1 MTPVWGSAGVGWG
14 ASVAQLAKGPIS
26 VPSHTWT
33 PLPHPLS
40 SAFDQKLPFWL
51 LAGRSLLA
59 RNVHILLGPYSKHTS
74 SLGAGKLGEWWEGP
88 LIN

>member
-1 MTPVWGSAGVGWG
+1 MGGLVW
-14 ASVAQLAKGPIS
+14 AQLAKGPVP

-40 SAFDQKLPFWL
+40 SAFGQKLPFWL

-74 SLGAGKLGEWWEGP
+74 SLEAGKLELWWKGP
-88 LIN
+88 LIH